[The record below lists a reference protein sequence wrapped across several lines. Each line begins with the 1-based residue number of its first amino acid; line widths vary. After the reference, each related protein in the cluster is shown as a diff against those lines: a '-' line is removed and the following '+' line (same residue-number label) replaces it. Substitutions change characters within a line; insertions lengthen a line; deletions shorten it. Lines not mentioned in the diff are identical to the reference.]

1 MEKRERCKGPGS
13 EGRQA
18 KPPACKCLLGTM
30 PRSWGALQSRRPGKG
45 DMKKRREWGKTC
57 FLQTWCDL
65 SLKNLAFPSSARVY
79 LQGSL
84 CLSVSRPII
93 PLQSNPSVVTYSSA
107 LIYF

>member
-1 MEKRERCKGPGS
+1 M
-13 EGRQA
+13 Q
-18 KPPACKCLLGTM
+18 
-30 PRSWGALQSRRPGKG
+30 RPGVGGATGKATSLQMLTWQRAEKLGSAAVPTAKEG
-45 DMKKRREWGKTC
+45 DMKKQREWGKNS

-65 SLKNLAFPSSARVY
+65 SLKNMSFPSSARVY